1 MALTSSLNTSI
12 SNNKFEYKKD
22 QGLKSPEHQNKGFKY
37 DSMSARIVANNS
49 EWTPDTIK
57 KRGTLMIEFLW
68 NKLHPDKQNGLTANE
83 KLELLGLDFLIP
95 QNEGN
100 LVQ

>member
-1 MALTSSLNTSI
+1 
-12 SNNKFEYKKD
+12 
-22 QGLKSPEHQNKGFKY
+22 
-37 DSMSARIVANNS
+37 MSARIVANNS

-83 KLELLGLDFLIP
+83 KLELLRSIKLLNVKMFTYCMWAF
-95 QNEGN
+95 
-100 LVQ
+100 